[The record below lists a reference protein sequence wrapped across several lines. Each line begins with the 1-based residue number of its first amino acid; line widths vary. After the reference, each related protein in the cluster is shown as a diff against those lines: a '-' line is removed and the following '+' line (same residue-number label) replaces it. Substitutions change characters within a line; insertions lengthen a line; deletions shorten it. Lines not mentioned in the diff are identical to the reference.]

1 MASSRKVTKNDSEFG
16 DGKGLIDPI
25 RRAERVVG
33 QEATALGV
41 QRLGEELLEI
51 YATNPANP
59 NSEPATSDLKHT
71 KG

>member
-1 MASSRKVTKNDSEFG
+1 MASSRKVTKVDSEFG

-25 RRAERVVG
+25 RRAERVIG
-33 QEATALGV
+33 QEAGPLA
-41 QRLGEELLEI
+41 QRVGEELLEI
-51 YATNPANP
+51 YATNPADP